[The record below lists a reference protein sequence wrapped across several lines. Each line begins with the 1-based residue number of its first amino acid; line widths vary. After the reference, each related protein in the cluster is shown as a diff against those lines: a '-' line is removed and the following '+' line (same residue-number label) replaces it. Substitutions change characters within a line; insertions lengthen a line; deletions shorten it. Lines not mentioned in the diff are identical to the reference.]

1 MLFPISSKREEER
14 PPPPRTPRRRVIG
27 LALGAG
33 AARGWAHIGVIRELA
48 DHGIVPRVLAGTS
61 IGAIVGAAHAAGKL
75 DALEAFARSLNRR
88 RVFTLMDLSFGGT
101 SLING
106 ARLKRRLDRDLAGL
120 AIETL
125 PLPFAAVAAEMTT
138 GHEIWL
144 TRGDVVSALRASYA
158 LPGIFEPVHLEGR
171 WLFDGALVNPV
182 PVSVCRALGAD
193 VVIAVNLIADIGN
206 RLAPGAPATVARPNP
221 AQASLAPPSA
231 RDTPAFDTPGFDD
244 PAGGPAAEPRKV
256 KTKRRRNFLRRRLFM
271 RRENGAPGI
280 ASVMMDAFSISQDRI
295 SRSRLA
301 IDPPEVMINARLT
314 TCGLFD
320 FHRAGDLI
328 EHGRAAARRAI
339 PDIEALL
346 AGHARERL

>member
-1 MLFPISSKREEER
+1 MLFPLSSKRVEEQPAPAR
-14 PPPPRTPRRRVIG
+14 IPRRRVVG

-48 DHGIVPRVLAGTS
+48 DHGIVPRVVAGTS
-61 IGAIVGAAHAAGKL
+61 IGAIVGASYAAGKL
-75 DALEAFARSLNRR
+75 DALEGFARALNRR
-88 RVFTLMDLSFGGT
+88 RVFTLMDISFGGT
-101 SLING
+101 GLING
-106 ARLKRRLDRDLAGL
+106 ARLRRRLNRDLAGL
-120 AIETL
+120 SIEEL

-144 TRGDVVSALRASYA
+144 TRGDVVDALRASYA
-158 LPGIFEPVHLEGR
+158 LPGIFEPVHLDGR

-182 PVSVCRALGAD
+182 PVSVCRSLGAD

-206 RLAPGAPATVARPNP
+206 RLAPGA
-221 AQASLAPPSA
+221 QSSLAPPPA
-231 RDTPAFDTPGFDD
+231 RDAPTLDD
-244 PAGGPAAEPRKV
+244 LLSGIPPEPRKD

-271 RRENGAPGI
+271 KRQNGAPGI
-280 ASVMMDAFSISQDRI
+280 ASVMMDAFAISQDRI

-328 EHGRAAARRAI
+328 EHGRLAARRAI

-346 AGHARERL
+346 AGHDVERSRKNP